1 MRAVTA
7 VHRPWR
13 GGNAIGNHTKRQAA
27 VSASPVG
34 SSANSTPD
42 GYCTKRANAVPGKE
56 KDQRAN
62 AGLSPKLIGCVR
74 HRRRS
79 FHLTL

>member
-34 SSANSTPD
+34 SSANSTSN
-42 GYCTKRANAVPGKE
+42 GCHAKRANAVPGKE
-56 KDQRAN
+56 KDRRAN
-62 AGLSPKLIGCVR
+62 TGLSPKLIGCVR
-74 HRRRS
+74 HRRRG
-79 FHLTL
+79 FDLTL